1 MKINI
6 KKISELTGYS
16 PATVSNAISG
26 RRTVSREASD
36 KIMEVAREYGFLD
49 HVPVKKIK
57 FVNFKDSGTICAE
70 TPFFTAVIEGVT
82 KESRRLGYEVTLCT
96 LSKQQE
102 DYEEALE
109 QLLNETGCAI
119 LLLATEMTEEDAR
132 PFERFQGPLVM
143 LDCSM
148 ENMKF
153 HTVFHSN
160 TESVIQATEYLI
172 ECGHRE
178 IGYLAGNIRI
188 KNFKDRQVGYEQV
201 LERHKIA
208 VDSDYQFFLTPTVE
222 GAYIDMKEQLDFRKK
237 LPTAFI
243 ADNDNIALGA
253 IRALKQHGYKIPEEI
268 SIIGFDD
275 IPFCTIS
282 SPALTTIR
290 VHKEK
295 FGQIALKRLVELI
308 LEPKKEDVRTKIQ
321 ICDELI
327 VRDSV
332 KKLND
337 TQENA
342 ER

>member
-1 MKINI
+1 MKMSI

-26 RRTVSREASD
+26 KRTVSKEASD
-36 KIMEVAREYGFLD
+36 KIFEVAREYGFLD
-49 HVPVKKIK
+49 HIHIKKIK
-57 FVNFKDSGTICAE
+57 FVNFKNSGTICTD

-82 KESRRLGYEVTLCT
+82 EESQRLGYEVTLCT
-96 LSKQQE
+96 LSRQQA
-102 DYEEALE
+102 DYESALD

-119 LLLATEMTEEDAR
+119 LLLATEMSQEDAK
-132 PFERFQGPLVM
+132 PFESFAGPLVM

-160 TESVIQATEYLI
+160 TESMIQATEYLI
-172 ECGHRE
+172 ECGHRD

-188 KNFKDRQVGYEQV
+188 KNFQDRQTGYEYA
-201 LERHKIA
+201 LARHQITPNP
-208 VDSDYQFFLTPTVE
+208 DYKFLLTPTVE
-222 GAYIDMKEQLDFRKK
+222 GSYLDMNEQLRARKS

-253 IRALKQHGYKIPEEI
+253 IRALKQHGYKIPDEI
-268 SIIGFDD
+268 SVVGFDD

-282 SPALTTIR
+282 APALTTVH

-295 FGQIALKRLVELI
+295 LGQIALKRLVELI
-308 LEPKKEDVRTKIQ
+308 LDPQRDGVHTKIQ
-321 ICDELI
+321 VCNELI

-332 KKLND
+332 KRL
-337 TQENA
+337 
-342 ER
+342 

>member
-1 MKINI
+1 MKISI

-26 RRTVSREASD
+26 NRTVSKAASD
-36 KIMEVAREYGFLD
+36 KIMEVAKEYGFLD
-49 HVPVKKIK
+49 SKHVKKIK
-57 FVNFKDSGTICAE
+57 FVNFKDSGIICTD
-70 TPFFTAVIEGVT
+70 TPFFSAVIEGIT
-82 KESRRLGYEVTLCT
+82 EESHRLGYEITLCT

-102 DYEEALE
+102 DYQAALE

-119 LLLATEMTEEDAR
+119 LLLATEMSQEDAK
-132 PFERFQGPLVM
+132 PFESFSGPLVM

-172 ECGHRE
+172 ECGHKD

-188 KNFKDRQVGYEQV
+188 KNFQDRQTGYECV
-201 LERHKIA
+201 LNRHGIKPNP
-208 VDSDYQFFLTPTVE
+208 DYKFLLTPTVE
-222 GAYIDMKEQLDFRKK
+222 GAYMDMHEQLNSRSN

-253 IRALKQHGYKIPEEI
+253 IRALKQYGYKIPEEI
-268 SIIGFDD
+268 SVIGFDD
-275 IPFCTIS
+275 IPFCAIS
-282 SPALTTIR
+282 SPALTTIH

-295 FGQIALKRLVELI
+295 LGQIALKRLVELI
-308 LEPKKEDVRTKIQ
+308 LDPQKDNVYTKIQ
-321 ICDELI
+321 VCNELI
-327 VRDSV
+327 VRESV
-332 KKLND
+332 KNK
-337 TQENA
+337 
-342 ER
+342 